1 MKGFRVEMMTDADA
15 CAYYGGYN
23 NYSVKTA
30 IVTAKTPEQA
40 VEKAEWLFPDFPVVN
55 KYFVEEA
62 EIPAGY
68 IEQVTI
74 VDLL

>member
-30 IVTAKTPEQA
+30 VITAKTPEQA
-40 VEKAEWLFPDFPVVN
+40 VEKAEWLFPGMEIN

-74 VDLL
+74 VDIL

>member
-1 MKGFRVEMMTDADA
+1 MKGFRVEMMTNASA
-15 CAYYGGYN
+15 CAYFGGSN

-30 IVTAKTPEQA
+30 IVTAETPEQA
-40 VEKAEWLFPDFPVVN
+40 VEKAKWLFPEFPVVN